1 MWKLPPVCL
10 LLACCLPVS
19 CAVNDQQQAASDENQ
34 PAQSRVVRQF
44 ELPLVLS
51 AQTSSGQPSRSTFQ
65 KQGIQG
71 WLDET
76 AAWHFSGEV
85 HHGRLRCATYETGL
99 QLGRGNP
106 GCSNVEWL
114 TDVEYV
120 TRMRHCNNVTR
131 LHVGDGRFSGMASRL
146 EEVSCARVTVRCE
159 GAC

>member
-1 MWKLPPVCL
+1 MWKLPSVCL
-10 LLACCLPVS
+10 LLACCLPVA

-34 PAQSRVVRQF
+34 PAQGRVVRQF
-44 ELPLVLS
+44 ELPLGLS
-51 AQTSSGQPSRSTFQ
+51 AQTISGQPSRSTFQ

-76 AAWHFSGEV
+76 AAWHISGEV

-146 EEVSCARVTVRCE
+146 EAVSCVRVAVRCE

>member
-1 MWKLPPVCL
+1 MWKLLPVCL
-10 LLACCLPVS
+10 LLACCLPVA
-19 CAVNDQQQAASDENQ
+19 CAVNDQQQAASGENQ
-34 PAQSRVVRQF
+34 PAQGRVVRQL
-44 ELPLVLS
+44 ELPLVP
-51 AQTSSGQPSRSTFQ
+51 TEKTISGQISRSTFQ
-65 KQGIQG
+65 KQGMQG

-76 AAWHFSGEV
+76 AAWHISGEV

-120 TRMRHCNNVTR
+120 TRMRQCNNVTR

-146 EEVSCARVTVRCE
+146 EEVSCVRVAVRCE